1 MKLLLSTVLLFTALG
16 TAVMAQ
22 DAATEELKLELPK
35 PKLDG
40 TPVSVRVPNLEKPT
54 ERQPLM
60 VPAGVTNLASGKP
73 VTSSDTAPVIGDV
86 SFLTDGDKGSDE
98 GYYVELESGSQWVQ
112 IDLEKEATIY
122 AILLWHFH
130 SQHRAYND
138 VIVQLSNDPDF
149 IDGVT
154 TVFNN
159 DVDNSSGLGIG
170 KDMAY
175 VDTHLGKLIPVD
187 GIKAQFVRFYSSGN
201 TANEFN
207 HYIEAEI
214 FGKE

>member
-1 MKLLLSTVLLFTALG
+1 MKRLFSTALLLTALG
-16 TAVMAQ
+16 ASLLAQ
-22 DAATEELKLELPK
+22 DTEEIKFDLPK

-54 ERQPLM
+54 DRLPFIAP
-60 VPAGVTNLASGKP
+60 VGVTNIAKDKP
-73 VTSSDTAPVIGDV
+73 VSSSDTAPVIGDV
-86 SFLTDGDKGSDE
+86 SFLTDGEKGSDE
-98 GYYVELESGSQWVQ
+98 GYYVELDSGPQWVQ
-112 IDLEKEATIY
+112 IDLEKEASIY
-122 AILLWHFH
+122 GILFWHFH
-130 SQHRAYND
+130 SQHRAYAD

-159 DVDNSSGLGIG
+159 DNDNSSGMGIG

-175 VDTHLGKLIPVD
+175 VDNHLGKFIPVD
-187 GIKAQFVRFYSSGN
+187 GLKAQYVRLYSNGN

-207 HYIEAEI
+207 HYIEVEV
-214 FGKE
+214 FGK